1 MATFVKNEIMGM
13 TLEITDRYSNVE
25 AQGIGVSGVIWY
37 VSELHSY
44 PEIFEW
50 FLIKEANN
58 INIAQ
63 HMTHWPIKWSQ
74 LKK

>member
-44 PEIFEW
+44 PEIFE
-50 FLIKEANN
+50 
-58 INIAQ
+58 
-63 HMTHWPIKWSQ
+63 
-74 LKK
+74 